1 MFATSTVESAWAA
14 ELAQSASLGRDIH
27 CWRRGA
33 IRCIFS
39 LDFVTLLYTRAKWSK
54 LSHFLQLEVQD
65 GQGESQLH
73 LVESAL
79 KPPAGGEFAGI
90 QNEKFFLKGIESLD
104 IFF

>member
-1 MFATSTVESAWAA
+1 MLTPA
-14 ELAQSASLGRDIH
+14 
-27 CWRRGA
+27 
-33 IRCIFS
+33 
-39 LDFVTLLYTRAKWSK
+39 K
-54 LSHFLQLEVQD
+54 LSKFSHGLQLEVQD
-65 GQGESQLH
+65 GQGEPQLH